1 MRNVIPIFDPHR
13 ARKAELRHWFNGQ
26 AQHPA
31 GHVAAVTIGL
41 TADGMLTTSGCG
53 IDQASVAALMAG
65 LNAAMARLQEIAIDA
80 EHVPVSGRT
89 GKNVHQLPD
98 RNRSALPVVLTGT
111 QRNTPKRQHVK

>member
-13 ARKAELRHWFNGQ
+13 ARKAELRHWFNRQ

-53 IDQASVAALMAG
+53 IEPASVAALMTG
-65 LNAAMARLQEIAIDA
+65 LNAAMARLQEIAVGA
-80 EHVPVSGRT
+80 EHVPVSGLAA
-89 GKNVHQLPD
+89 KNVHRLQD
-98 RNRSALPVVLTGT
+98 RNHRALVVTLTGK
-111 QRNTPKRQHVK
+111 QQNTPNHRHVK